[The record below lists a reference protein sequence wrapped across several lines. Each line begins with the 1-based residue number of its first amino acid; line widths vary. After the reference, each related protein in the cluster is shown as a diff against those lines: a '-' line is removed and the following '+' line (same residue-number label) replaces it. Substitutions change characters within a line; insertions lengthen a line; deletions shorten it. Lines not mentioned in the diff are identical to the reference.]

1 MSSSKFIK
9 IQSQQNA
16 NFTASNNRLDFIIPA
31 DMGIISPKD
40 CFLQLYYEIT
50 TDSPGLVPAQ
60 LSWTSEATVKF
71 NNIALIKNADV
82 KSVNKGQID
91 TCRRVD
97 ILRNNLMDIVR
108 STEQQLSSSYI
119 DANQF
124 TTPLNQQNF
133 SIFQQY
139 NKEGSHYSRNAQNVP
154 IEIRLGDVLDFFNG
168 RTNIGMAST
177 IDLAQYGDMRVHLE
191 LNLDKVQA
199 ALINISTVFADNNNL
214 LANVAGDAAGQT
226 LTSNTTNTVF
236 QNLAQSPYYVGMPIR
251 LTYDG
256 SVSGNGQTHDTVI
269 TNIVYNNNGT
279 LTITWADDLVLAA
292 NDALTA
298 MVVTFRPATTATGT
312 FYMAEIVVK
321 QENVKPMGVIEYH
334 QFNTYELNGNGL
346 ASYNNIVEIEG
357 EASTAIIIP
366 VNGTNGLQGQLD
378 TLTNWRLYL
387 NNYNLTDRE
396 EFSHSS
402 LATDRLVK
410 TLSVLRYPAKNLAS
424 PLYGNNTIDLYSS
437 TNQKF
442 ITSPLFYTGGRKNLQ
457 ITATSA
463 GLNNFVLYT
472 SIPKTI
478 KV

>member
-191 LNLDKVQA
+191 LNLDKVEA
-199 ALINISTVFADNNNL
+199 ALIDISGVFANNNNL
-214 LANVAGDAAGQT
+214 LADIAGDAGGQT
-226 LTSNTTNTVF
+226 VTSNTTKTVF
-236 QNLAQSPYYVGMPIR
+236 QNLAQSPYYVGMPIT
-251 LTYDG
+251 LTYTSSTAG
-256 SVSGNGQTHDTVI
+256 AGQTHDTVI

-292 NDALTA
+292 NEATTLMA
-298 MVVTFRPATTATGT
+298 VTFIQATSATGT
-312 FYMAEIVVK
+312 FYMAELVVK
-321 QENVKPMGVIEYH
+321 QENVKPAGVIEYH

-346 ASYNNIVEIEG
+346 ASYNNIIEIEG

-366 VNGTNGLQGQLD
+366 VDGTNGLQGKLD

-396 EFSHSS
+396 EYAFSS

-410 TLSVLRYPAKNLAS
+410 ALSVLRYPAKNLS
-424 PLYGNNTIDLYSS
+424 TPLYGNNTIALCSAN
-437 TNQKF
+437 TQKV
-442 ITSPLFYTGGRKNLQ
+442 IASPLFYTGGRKNLQ
-457 ITATSA
+457 ITATSG
-463 GLNNFVLYT
+463 GLNNYVLYT